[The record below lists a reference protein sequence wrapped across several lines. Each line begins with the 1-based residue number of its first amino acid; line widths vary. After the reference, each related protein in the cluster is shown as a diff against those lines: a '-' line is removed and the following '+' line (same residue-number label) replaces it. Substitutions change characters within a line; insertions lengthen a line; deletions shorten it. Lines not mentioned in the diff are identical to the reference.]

1 MAIGTTACLVR
12 AVIKASLFCNKPAQ
26 TSPPIVPM
34 TRHSLTPAVITAF
47 IAIMHAALIAAPT
60 ISAITRSPATPT
72 NNDSVTVT
80 ASVQPSAGTTI
91 SQVQLTYGTGVV
103 TTGTV
108 FRETMNATQTATSWN
123 GTGALNP
130 WTVTA
135 LRAAGDVKQKFGNAN
150 HTAPIVLTNC
160 TTNGTTQVTCAS
172 TAALWP
178 GMSINGTNISAGT
191 KVSSISNA
199 TTFILSTS
207 ATGSGSALSL
217 TAAGV
222 TLTNCTTTGGSANVS
237 CASTTGLMVGMGIT
251 GTGIAPNPSVASI
264 TDATNFVLNA
274 NANTGATGL
283 TLTGSECGLEFS
295 SGSVNYTDTMVATTN
310 SMDTGNASAGYVEF
324 YVRTSDFISNNGW
337 TMQILSSDGTTWNT
351 RASESYAA
359 NTISLTNCT
368 LNATTTV
375 TCASTTGLATG
386 MTVQGATLRLLN
398 CGTTNTNATVN
409 CADTTGL
416 AVGMYLNGN
425 GLPNAARVISIV
437 PNTSFTM
444 SANANATGTV
454 SVLANYLNGNT
465 TISSITN
472 GTTFVLNAAPVY
484 SGGGLALDATTI
496 NHGYA
501 LKHYDLTAG
510 DRSSNMKL
518 RFQFSG
524 YVAANPARIPLCD
537 IDDVIVVITASV
549 APNVITMFDDGAHG
563 DGAAG
568 DGVFGATIP
577 SWPTGTTVTYT
588 ISATDNLGGT
598 ATSSSASYT
607 VVTAV
612 PSLAVTPSTQLS
624 ATGNAGG
631 PFTPSGITYTVSNTG
646 TGSMNWTASKTA
658 GWLTLSANGGTLA
671 AGVSTSVTASINS
684 TNANNLTGGSYSDTV
699 TFTNTSN
706 GTGNTTRGVTLTA
719 YGIPS
724 APVLPAVPAFARGTT
739 ETFSWAAVASAASY
753 TLQISTTANFATVLS
768 TQTVTNPRGSFINLT
783 EGVTYYYR
791 VLASSPAGSSTYSNV
806 IAVIPDATAPSVAIT
821 SPATNS
827 NTTVASI
834 TVSGTSSDALSG
846 VAVVK
851 VNNVPATTSN
861 GFATWTAT
869 VPLGFGSNGI
879 TATATDNAGNFTTT
893 APVVVTLTVAQT
905 YNPLYIPD
913 TMTGTTF
920 NLTLDQSAKQ
930 YFTGAATQTYGYNK
944 ALFWGP
950 TLIMKKGDLV
960 QVHLKNNLIDTT
972 TTHWHGFHIPSIM
985 DGGPRQTI
993 PAGTTWSPS
1002 FYVKNNAAT
1011 YWYHPHLHTTT
1022 QQQVTM
1028 GGGGLIIVQDDEEA
1042 ALPLPRT
1049 YGVDDIPLV
1058 LTSRRFVGQGAG
1070 ANQFALNGAFGDFML
1085 VNGTLNPQVN
1095 LPAQVVRLRILDGE
1109 VARNHN
1115 LGFSDNRT
1123 FYVIATDGG
1132 LLNAPVPVTRMVM
1145 GNAERYEILV
1155 DLRDLAP
1162 GSSLDLMTYNSNQ
1175 PAGYSGGQVGTTG
1188 ANGSLLNN
1196 IDFVDVHINIVATTA
1211 NPITSIPTTLAHNV
1225 YWTSADVT
1233 NNRTV
1238 NLTGVGGAP
1247 LSFDNLVYSPSLIN
1261 QTVNF
1266 NTVEQW
1272 TLANVSNLAHTF
1284 HIHDIQFYLTSVP
1297 GGVPAYMQ
1305 GWKDS
1310 FIIPQLSSVSF
1321 ITKFDDFAS
1330 NTNPFMFHCHFLQ
1343 HEDGGLMGQ
1352 FLVQNNAVEDL
1363 AVASFARNGT
1373 NPAIALQF
1381 KATPGTTYTLQY
1393 SPNMTIGSWTDVGSV
1408 TSDGASASFNETDP
1422 TRLGQARGFYRIAMP
1437 VVSQ

>member
-1 MAIGTTACLVR
+1 
-12 AVIKASLFCNKPAQ
+12 
-26 TSPPIVPM
+26 M
-34 TRHSLTPAVITAF
+34 TRHSLTPAAIAVFT
-47 IAIMHAALIAAPT
+47 AIMHTALLAAPT
-60 ISAITRSPATPT
+60 ISAITRSPATPA

-80 ASVQPSAGTTI
+80 ANVQPSAGTTI
-91 SQVQLTYGTGVV
+91 SQVQLTYGTGAV
-103 TTGTV
+103 TTSTV
-108 FRETMNATQTATSWN
+108 FRETMTASPNNGWN
-123 GTGALNP
+123 GTGAQNP

-135 LRAAGDVKQKFGNAN
+135 LRGGGDVRQRANTGNR
-150 HTAPIVLTNC
+150 TVPVVLTNC
-160 TTNGTTQVTCAS
+160 STNGTITVTCAS
-172 TAALWP
+172 TASVWP
-178 GMSINGTNISAGT
+178 GMSITGPNIAAAT
-191 KVSSISNA
+191 TIATVPNA
-199 TTFILSTS
+199 TTFTLSQVAS
-207 ATGSGSALSL
+207 GTGSGLSL
-217 TAAGV
+217 TAAGM
-222 TLTNCTTTGGSANVS
+222 TLTNCSTTTGSPNVS
-237 CASTTGLMVGMGIT
+237 CDSNVGLVAGMGVNAT
-251 GTGIAPNPSVASI
+251 TNP
-264 TDATNFVLNA
+264 A
-274 NANTGATGL
+274 NPTVSSLTGL
-283 TLTGSECGLEFS
+283 TGFALSSNATTTTTTRITLTASGCGVEM
-295 SGSVNYTDTMVATTN
+295 SVGTANYTDTMFAMST
-310 SMDTGNASAGYVEF
+310 SLNASAASSGYVEF
-324 YVRTSDFISNNGW
+324 YVRTASLLAGNGW
-337 TMQILSSDGTTWNT
+337 TFQISRDGGVTWTTRLSET
-351 RASESYAA
+351 AA
-359 NTISLTNCT
+359 NHVFT
-368 LNATTTV
+368 L
-375 TCASTTGLATG
+375 
-386 MTVQGATLRLLN
+386 Q
-398 CGTTNTNATVN
+398 
-409 CADTTGL
+409 
-416 AVGMYLNGN
+416 
-425 GLPNAARVISIV
+425 
-437 PNTSFTM
+437 
-444 SANANATGTV
+444 
-454 SVLANYLNGNT
+454 
-465 TISSITN
+465 
-472 GTTFVLNAAPVY
+472 
-484 SGGGLALDATTI
+484 
-496 NHGYA
+496 
-501 LKHYDLTAG
+501 HYDLVASELTNNL
-510 DRSSNMKL
+510 RM

-524 YVAANPARIPLCD
+524 STSPPAPQCD
-537 IDDVIVVITASV
+537 IDDILVSLTTGN
-549 APNVITMFDDGAHG
+549 PPTTLTMFDDGAHG

-577 SWPTGTTVTYT
+577 VQTGGATVTY
-588 ISATDNLGGT
+588 SVKATDNT
-598 ATSSSASYT
+598 AASTTSSSVSYT
-607 VVTAV
+607 VVTAA

-631 PFTPSGITYTVSNTG
+631 PFTPSAITYIVSNTG

-658 GWLTLSANGGTLA
+658 SWLTLSSSGGTLA
-671 AGVSTSVTASINS
+671 GGASTSVTASINS

-724 APVLPAVPAFARGTT
+724 APVLPAVPAFARGTS
-739 ETFSWAAVASAASY
+739 ETISWAAVASAASY

-768 TQTVTNPRGSFINLT
+768 TQTVTNPSGSFINLT

-806 IAVIPDATAPSVAIT
+806 IAVISDATAPSVAIT
-821 SPATNS
+821 TPATNIS
-827 NTTVASI
+827 TTAASI

-861 GFATWTAT
+861 GFATWIAT

-879 TATATDNAGNFTTT
+879 TVTATDNAGNFTTT

-960 QVHLKNNLIDTT
+960 QIHLKNNLIDTA

-985 DGGPRQTI
+985 DGGPHQTI
-993 PAGTTWSPS
+993 PAGTIWSPS

-1028 GGGGLIIVQDDEEA
+1028 GAGGLIIIQDDEEA

-1058 LTSRRFVGQGAG
+1058 LTSRRFVGAGGG
-1070 ANQFALNGAFGDFML
+1070 ANQFATNGAFGDYML
-1085 VNGTLNPQVN
+1085 VNGTMNPKVN
-1095 LPAQVVRLRILDGE
+1095 LPAQIVRLRILDAE
-1109 VARNHN
+1109 IARNHN

-1145 GNAERYEILV
+1145 GSAERYEILV
-1155 DLRDLAP
+1155 DLRDLTP
-1162 GSSLDLMTYNSNQ
+1162 GISTLDLMTYNSNQ

-1196 IDFVDVHINIVATTA
+1196 IDFVDLHINIVATTA

-1266 NTVEQW
+1266 NAVEQW

-1343 HEDGGLMGQ
+1343 HEDAGLMGQ

-1363 AVASFARNGT
+1363 AIASFTRNGT
-1373 NPAIALQF
+1373 NPAITLQF

-1393 SPNMTIGSWTDVGSV
+1393 SPDMTIGSWSDVGSV

-1422 TRLGQARGFYRIAMP
+1422 TRLGHARGFYRIAMP
-1437 VVSQ
+1437 VISQ